1 MRREDHRGLGRRRE
15 EWSDVRLPALH
26 QPATLQPWASPL
38 PPRRSAYSGRPN
50 PWPQQ
55 ASESGYSEASYTS
68 GYSEGASEEES
79 EPRGE
84 SGSEYGSE
92 SESESGSEGD
102 GR

>member
-15 EWSDVRLPALH
+15 EWSDVRLPPLH
-26 QPATLQPWASPL
+26 HPATLQPWASPL
-38 PPRRSAYSGRPN
+38 PPWRSAYSGRPN

-55 ASESGYSEASYTS
+55 ASESGYSEESYTS
-68 GYSEGASEEES
+68 GYSEEASEEAS

-92 SESESGSEGD
+92 SESGSEGD

>member
-1 MRREDHRGLGRRRE
+1 MRREDQRRLGQRRE
-15 EWSDVRLPALH
+15 EWSDVRLPPLH

-38 PPRRSAYSGRPN
+38 PPWRSAYSGRPN

-55 ASESGYSEASYTS
+55 ASESGYSEESYTS
-68 GYSEGASEEES
+68 GYSEEASEEES

>member
-1 MRREDHRGLGRRRE
+1 MRREDQRGLGQRRE
-15 EWSDVRLPALH
+15 EGSDVRLPPLH

-92 SESESGSEGD
+92 SESGSEGD

>member
-1 MRREDHRGLGRRRE
+1 MRREDQRRLGQRRE
-15 EWSDVRLPALH
+15 EWSDVRLPPLH

-55 ASESGYSEASYTS
+55 ASESGYDSYTS
-68 GYSEGASEEES
+68 GYSEEASEEES